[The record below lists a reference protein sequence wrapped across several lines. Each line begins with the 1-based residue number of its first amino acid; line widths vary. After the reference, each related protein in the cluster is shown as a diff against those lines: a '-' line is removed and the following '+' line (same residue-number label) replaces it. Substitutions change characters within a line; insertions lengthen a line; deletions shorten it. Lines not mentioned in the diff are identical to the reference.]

1 MLNKGDIVSYE
12 KKSDFRSVVLE
23 EILKLI
29 AEKGFVKIIIL
40 SSLRLEINKKLLNKN
55 LFVNEIKCKE
65 SCRKAGSEQHQ
76 LMSEQSEQGKLK
88 VSKIAIPST
97 TDLIAYGILNELIN
111 GKNKNLKKLLPVE
124 NKVIKPLYL
133 FLDKEVLLYAKLKK
147 LKFKKLGSLQSCS
160 RCVDSNRALPR
171 FFTEGKVNLKK
182 FLLINKSAKRLGKAS
197 RKAGLKSERGEDKID
212 FCEIVEFINELEKK
226 HPEVKR
232 AVVNGFLKL
241 SD

>member
-65 SCRKAGSEQHQ
+65 SCRKAGSGQHQ

-147 LKFKKLGSLQSCS
+147 LKFKK
-160 RCVDSNRALPR
+160 RKEKD
-171 FFTEGKVNLKK
+171 
-182 FLLINKSAKRLGKAS
+182 NKTTK
-197 RKAGLKSERGEDKID
+197 
-212 FCEIVEFINELEKK
+212 FINELEKK